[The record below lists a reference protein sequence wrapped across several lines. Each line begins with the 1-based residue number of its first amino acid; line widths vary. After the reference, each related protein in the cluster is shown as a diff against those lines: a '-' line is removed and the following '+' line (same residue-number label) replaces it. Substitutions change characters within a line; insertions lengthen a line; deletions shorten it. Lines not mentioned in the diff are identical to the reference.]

1 MPNTLFESNIPGLK
15 LHHRGKVRDI
25 YDLDQQS
32 LLIVT
37 SDRISAFDVVLPTPI
52 PGKGA
57 ILTAIS
63 TFWFERFKHL
73 IPNHLI
79 SLSLEFIL
87 EDAAL
92 RQSIRERSVI
102 VRKLKPLPVEAIVRG
117 YLSGSAWQEYQRHG
131 DLCGAHLPR
140 GLRQADK
147 LPTPLFTPSTKAAP
161 GEHDINIDMPQ
172 LVKLLGRP
180 LATQIQN
187 VSLEIYRQA
196 AAYAYTRGIIIA
208 DTKFEFGLDDEG
220 RLVLIDEV
228 LTPDSSRF
236 WPIESYAPNRRNPPS
251 FDKQAVRDYLQTLQW
266 DKSAPGPQLPP
277 EIVNQTAERYRRA
290 YQSLVR

>member
-57 ILTAIS
+57 LLTAIS
-63 TFWFERFKHL
+63 NFWFERFKHL

-92 RQSIRERSVI
+92 RHSIRERSVI

-131 DLCGAHLPR
+131 ELFGFHLPR
-140 GLRQADK
+140 GLRQADQ

-236 WPIESYAPNRRNPPS
+236 WPIESYAPNRNPPS

>member
-25 YDLDQQS
+25 YDLDQQT

-57 ILTAIS
+57 ILTSIS
-63 TFWFERFKHL
+63 NFWFGRFKHL
-73 IPNHLI
+73 IPNHLS
-79 SLSLEFIL
+79 SLNLDSVI

-92 RQSIRERSVI
+92 RQSITQRSVI
-102 VRKLKPLPVEAIVRG
+102 VQKLKPLPVEAIVRG
-117 YLSGSAWQEYQRHG
+117 YLIGSAWGEYQHHG
-131 DLCGAHLPR
+131 ELCGIPLPR
-140 GLRQADK
+140 GLRRADK

-161 GEHDINIDMPQ
+161 GEHDINIDTTQ
-172 LVKLLGRP
+172 LVNLLGMS
-180 LATQIQN
+180 LATQIRD
-187 VSLEIYRQA
+187 VSLEIYRRA

-208 DTKFEFGLDDEG
+208 DTKFEFGLDDEE

-236 WPIESYAPNRRNPPS
+236 WPIESYTPNTNPPS

-266 DKSAPGPQLPP
+266 DKSAPGPQLPQ
-277 EIVNQTAERYRRA
+277 EIVKLTADNYRRA
-290 YQSLVR
+290 YQSLTR

>member
-57 ILTAIS
+57 LLTAIS
-63 TFWFERFKHL
+63 NFWFERFKHL

-79 SLSLEFIL
+79 NLSLEVIL

-92 RQSIRERSVI
+92 RHSIRERSVI

-131 DLCGAHLPR
+131 ELFAFHLPR
-140 GLRQADK
+140 GLRQADQ

-236 WPIESYAPNRRNPPS
+236 WPIESYAPNRNPRS